1 MISTEKNMANTIW
14 FGVSIILFVF
24 SIASFYL
31 LNQMA
36 LFIRV
41 LLLLVGIAAS
51 VALVLQSSYGK
62 QIRLF
67 LRDTRIELKKV
78 VWPGRSE
85 VIKMTVTV
93 MISVIIIGLFL
104 WLVDSVLL
112 WAVQFLI

>member
-1 MISTEKNMANTIW
+1 MISVKKNTANTIW
-14 FGVSIILFVF
+14 FGTGIVLFIL
-24 SIASFYL
+24 SIASFYIF
-31 LNQMA
+31 NQTA

-41 LLLLVGIAAS
+41 LLLLLSIAVS
-51 VALVLQSSYGK
+51 VALILQSSYGK

-78 VWPGRSE
+78 VWPGRPE

-104 WLVDSVLL
+104 WLVDSGLL
-112 WAVQFLI
+112 WAVQLLI